1 MPATEDGP
9 GPILYVRSSGQR
21 NGGYCLP
28 ADAGDGGPVAAG
40 VPAGFPPE
48 RARHGR
54 HPGSGTV
61 ASAPSPL
68 TASCRLSHA
77 FPLDV
82 FVMEIADGLIQRN
95 SIYYEGLPWPARSG
109 CCRPRVPALTG
120 RWSSHST
127 QRPSC
132 ADGAGRRP
140 LPGTRRRG
148 RDGDASARFGP
159 AVENADVP
167 GIADVGIT
175 AQKWSICACHPA
187 RSEQLSAAPSRR

>member
-1 MPATEDGP
+1 MPGAEYGP
-9 GPILYVRSSGQR
+9 GPISYVRSSGQR

-95 SIYYEGLPWPARSG
+95 TIYYEGLPWPRQIGMLPSQGSRADR
-109 CCRPRVPALTG
+109 ALVFAFNAKT
-120 RWSSHST
+120 RLRR
-127 QRPSC
+127 QR
-132 ADGAGRRP
+132 R
-140 LPGTRRRG
+140 
-148 RDGDASARFGP
+148 
-159 AVENADVP
+159 
-167 GIADVGIT
+167 
-175 AQKWSICACHPA
+175 
-187 RSEQLSAAPSRR
+187 